1 MKAFLGS
8 GAGGL
13 GLVLVGVWEWAL
25 EIRESRTIQRVRK
38 VEGIEE
44 VVDEV
49 ERICERAR
57 GLRGNTLVSIFV
69 EPCST
74 CMDAIF

>member
-8 GAGGL
+8 VVGGL

-25 EIRESRTIQRVRK
+25 EISESRTIQRVRK

-49 ERICERAR
+49 ERICKRAR

-74 CMDAIF
+74 CVDALF